1 MKMKM
6 KKINKFFDKLRIKR
20 EILVAKGIISEIMD
34 EVNWNEEYLTLE
46 NRNKVSELLTLID
59 LCEASIAE
67 NN

>member
-1 MKMKM
+1 MKMKI

-46 NRNKVSELLTLID
+46 NRNKVSELLALIN

>member
-46 NRNKVSELLTLID
+46 NRNKVSELLALIN

-67 NN
+67 K

>member
-1 MKMKM
+1 MKMKI

-46 NRNKVSELLTLID
+46 NRNKVSELLALIN

-67 NN
+67 K